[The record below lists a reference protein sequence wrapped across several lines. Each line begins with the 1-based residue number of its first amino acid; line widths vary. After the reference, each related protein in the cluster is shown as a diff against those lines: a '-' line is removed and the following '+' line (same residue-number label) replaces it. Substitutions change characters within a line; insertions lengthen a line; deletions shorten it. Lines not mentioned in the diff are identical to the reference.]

1 MVEIIKHLF
10 ESETFALA
18 ATLGLFLIF
27 EQVYQKLKTPLL
39 NPVLLTIITLIVV
52 LIFVD
57 VPYTTFKKNTHMIH
71 FMLGPSVVALGVLL
85 YEQLHT
91 IGKNAIAILTATFLG
106 SVAGVV
112 SVILIAKL
120 FGADYEL
127 IVSMAPKSVTTPI
140 AMGVS
145 AQNGG
150 IPSMTAVFVIIV
162 GILGASVGPLV
173 LEKVGIKKPLAK
185 GLAMGSCAHGIGTA
199 AAIQIGMIE
208 GAISG
213 LSIGLMGI
221 FTALTTP
228 ILLDIFF

>member
-1 MVEIIKHLF
+1 MNHLF

-18 ATLGLFLIF
+18 ATLGLFILF
-27 EQVYQKLKTPLL
+27 EAIYQKLKTPLL
-39 NPVLLTIITLIVV
+39 NPVLLTILCLIVV
-52 LIFVD
+52 LKYSD
-57 VPYTTFKKNTHMIH
+57 VPYETYQKNTHMIH

-91 IGKNAIAILTATFLG
+91 IGKNAIAILSATFIG
-106 SVAGVV
+106 SVMGVV
-112 SVILIAKL
+112 SVIIVAKL
-120 FGADYEL
+120 FGADYDL

-145 AQNGG
+145 LQNGG

-162 GILGASVGPLV
+162 GILGATVGPIV
-173 LEKVGIKKPLAK
+173 IEKVGIKKPIAK
-185 GLAMGSCAHGIGTA
+185 GLSMGTCAHGIGTA
-199 AAIQIGMIE
+199 AAIQMGVLE

-221 FTALTTP
+221 FTALVTP
-228 ILLDIFF
+228 ALLELFF

>member
-1 MVEIIKHLF
+1 MKHLF

-52 LIFVD
+52 LIYVD
-57 VPYTTFKKNTHMIH
+57 VPYKTFKENTHMIH

-91 IGKNAIAILTATFLG
+91 IGKNAIAILTATFFG

-112 SVILIAKL
+112 SVIVIAKL
-120 FGADYEL
+120 FGADYDL

-162 GILGASVGPLV
+162 GILGASIGPLV

-199 AAIQIGMIE
+199 AAIQIGMVE

-228 ILLDIFF
+228 VLLELFF